1 MNPNGFT
8 RRLAE
13 GSITIPGKPER
24 PYISS
29 LKPSP
34 METRRRPLRT
44 YSKRT
49 SPTESTEPI
58 PKRRCLASLSTSSD
72 SIRDKETSPVP
83 EETKHI
89 TSASALEPSLPPI
102 KKGTITAYFGK
113 IVPQPSSATLSSG
126 LPSDPPS
133 EHSEPTNTPPSS
145 PPPLTTR
152 KRKARRLKTRV
163 ATQRRDKE
171 EGSDQTQ
178 ADRDDDGKTGRTQNL
193 EPPAHTQS
201 PALSEATPN
210 ALNQRDNVSM
220 IRPGGDKRGNKQ
232 RKNIAASVQTTL
244 SLSMNEAH
252 YTECKECGMLYNHLH
267 ETDVK
272 YHARRHAAMRR
283 AKVRNNAHSDLSE

>member
-1 MNPNGFT
+1 MDLHDLPKEAS
-8 RRLAE
+8 RIL
-13 GSITIPGKPER
+13 GKPER

-49 SPTESTEPI
+49 STESTEPSS
-58 PKRRCLASLSTSSD
+58 KRRCLASPSTSSH

-83 EETKHI
+83 EETNHI
-89 TSASALEPSLPPI
+89 TSASASEPSLPPI

-113 IVPQPSSATLSSG
+113 IVPQPSSATLSSV

-133 EHSEPTNTPPSS
+133 ERSEPTVTPPSS

-163 ATQRRDKE
+163 VTQRKDE
-171 EGSDQTQ
+171 GEGSDGGQ
-178 ADRDDDGKTGRTQNL
+178 DNRDGEGKTGRTQNT
-193 EPPAHTQS
+193 EPPPHTQS
-201 PALSEATPN
+201 PALSETTPN
-210 ALNQRDNVSM
+210 ALNQKENVSM
-220 IRPGGDKRGNKQ
+220 IRPGGDKARGNKE
-232 RKNIAASVQTTL
+232 RKNKAASVQTTL

>member
-1 MNPNGFT
+1 MDLHDVLPKEASRT
-8 RRLAE
+8 L
-13 GSITIPGKPER
+13 GKPER

-44 YSKRT
+44 YSKRA
-49 SPTESTEPI
+49 SSTESTEPI
-58 PKRRCLASLSTSSD
+58 PKRRCLASPSTSSH

-83 EETKHI
+83 KEANHI
-89 TSASALEPSLPPI
+89 TSASASEPPLPPI

-113 IVPQPSSATLSSG
+113 IVPQPSSATPSSG

-133 EHSEPTNTPPSS
+133 ERSEPTVTPPSS

-163 ATQRRDKE
+163 VTQRRDEGEGNDGGQDNRDGE
-171 EGSDQTQ
+171 EN
-178 ADRDDDGKTGRTQNL
+178 AGRTQNT
-193 EPPAHTQS
+193 EPPPHTQS
-201 PALSEATPN
+201 PALSETTPN
-210 ALNQRDNVSM
+210 ALNQKENVSM
-220 IRPGGDKRGNKQ
+220 IRSGGDKRGNKQ
-232 RKNIAASVQTTL
+232 RKNKAASVQTTL

-267 ETDVK
+267 ETDAK

-283 AKVRNNAHSDLSE
+283 AKVRSNARSDVSE